1 MFSLTRPT
9 ILASTKRAFATTSA
23 TLPRGEQSIIPLSN
37 VEAQWATLSTEEQAI
52 VHRQLAELQ
61 KRDWKSLS
69 RDEKKAG
76 QSIIFI
82 LSRLSELAS
91 GRQLPKYVFSATVL
105 VKYIEGQ
112 NADGLSLH
120 ALLSTLATTVCTLCL
135 SPAFTV

>member
-1 MFSLTRPT
+1 LPTLVAQRVVLSLEAIIPDFFFQSPLIPRNHKKQMFALTRPA

-76 QSIIFI
+76 QSIISV
-82 LSRLSELAS
+82 LTGLLGLAL
-91 GRQLPKYVFSATVL
+91 GKRPL
-105 VKYIEGQ
+105 VI
-112 NADGLSLH
+112 
-120 ALLSTLATTVCTLCL
+120 
-135 SPAFTV
+135 

>member
-1 MFSLTRPT
+1 MFSLTRPA

-37 VEAQWATLSTEEQAI
+37 VEAQWATLSIEEQAI

-82 LSRLSELAS
+82 LSGLSELAS
-91 GRQLPKYVFSATVL
+91 GKQLLKYVFSVTAF
-105 VKYIEGQ
+105 VK
-112 NADGLSLH
+112 
-120 ALLSTLATTVCTLCL
+120 
-135 SPAFTV
+135 